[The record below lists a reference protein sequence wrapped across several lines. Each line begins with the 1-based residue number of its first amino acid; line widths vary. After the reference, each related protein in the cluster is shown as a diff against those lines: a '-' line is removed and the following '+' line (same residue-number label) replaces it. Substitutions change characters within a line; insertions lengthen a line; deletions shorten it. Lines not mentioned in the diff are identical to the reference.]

1 MKNKILDI
9 LKSNVTESANDYN
22 KIYEKDFDKLAN
34 ELLAAISV
42 TRCCE
47 ELKALKDG
55 KNGEGMDLVR
65 EFNKAFRSL

>member
-42 TRCCE
+42 TRCSTQFFCCKE
-47 ELKALKDG
+47 AIEQRCAEQCLGCYTYKRD
-55 KNGEGMDLVR
+55 
-65 EFNKAFRSL
+65 